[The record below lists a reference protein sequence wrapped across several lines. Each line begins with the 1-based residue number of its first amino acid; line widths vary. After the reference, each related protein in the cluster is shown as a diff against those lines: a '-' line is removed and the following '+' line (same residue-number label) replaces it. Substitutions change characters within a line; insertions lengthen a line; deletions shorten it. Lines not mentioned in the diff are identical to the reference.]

1 MSNRRKFLASSFFG
15 SLGLLLAKRTHAA
28 AVPGQDPATGGSVV
42 QVTGGSVVPVTG
54 GSVVPVTGKPVVI
67 STWDTGLAANKGAW
81 VVLGNNGSALDAVEA
96 GVRVTESSV
105 NCCVGLGANPDR
117 DGFVTLDASIMDHQ
131 FNCGSV
137 AALQRIKHPI
147 SVARRVMEKTPHV
160 MLVGAGAQQFAV
172 AEGFPLE
179 EDKLSD
185 DAKRTYE
192 QWLKKSE
199 YKPVINVENTRS
211 SSSAGGPGGDYYAAA
226 PARLPDGEWNHDTIG
241 MVAMDAEGNLSG
253 SCTTSGMAFKM
264 RGRVGDSPIIGAG
277 LFVDNEV
284 GAVTATGQGEDVIRI
299 CGSHAVVE
307 YMRQGMAPEDA
318 CKAAVVR
325 IARIKGEKAKDIQIG
340 FIAINKKGE
349 TGGYALQKGFSYAV
363 KSGTEE
369 KLVTAKSYLT

>member
-1 MSNRRKFLASSFFG
+1 MASSFFG
-15 SLGLLLAKRTHAA
+15 SIGLLLAKRTHAA
-28 AVPGQDPATGGSVV
+28 ANAGQN
-42 QVTGGSVVPVTG
+42 PVTG
-54 GSVVPVTGKPVVI
+54 PAGGAPAIADRVTGKPVVI
-67 STWDTGLAANKGAW
+67 STWDAGLAANKGAW
-81 VVLGNNGSALDAVEA
+81 EVLGNNGSALDAVEA
-96 GVRVTESSV
+96 GVKITEASR

-185 DAKRTYE
+185 DARKSYD

-199 YKPVINVENTRS
+199 YKPVINIENTRS
-211 SSSAGGPGGDYYAAA
+211 SGGVLAPAGGELAAGRQADGSYAAA

-318 CKAAVVR
+318 CMAAVVR

-363 KSGTEE
+363 KNGTGE